1 MKLGAFVLCLISTI
15 LMGIAIIPLI
25 WCIPMTI
32 KVYRAYKDNDFPSM
46 RFNIC
51 VLLFVNIIAGILL
64 LIDNEYPEL

>member
-32 KVYRAYKDNDFPSM
+32 KVYRAYRDNDFPTL
-46 RFNIC
+46 R
-51 VLLFVNIIAGILL
+51 
-64 LIDNEYPEL
+64 LIFAFFFL